1 MRPTAQS
8 ILLASHIVL
17 ACIAGAAAADEP
29 AYRASVGAD
38 GVQHVR
44 IEGGSYFF
52 KPQRVVVKA
61 DVPVELTVD
70 AGRSL
75 IPHSFVID
83 APAAGIAVDE
93 SLSGTPKVIRFTPT
107 AAGSYPYYCRN
118 RLLFLESH
126 REKGM
131 EGVLVVE

>member
-1 MRPTAQS
+1 MRTIAKSAVFTAC
-8 ILLASHIVL
+8 LTV
-17 ACIAGAAAADEP
+17 AGLTCAADEQP
-29 AYRASVGAD
+29 AHRASVDAD
-38 GVQHVR
+38 GVQRVR

-52 KPQRVVVKA
+52 RPERVTVKA
-61 DVPVELTVD
+61 NVPVELTVSVER
-70 AGRSL
+70 GL
-75 IPHSFVID
+75 VPHSFVID
-83 APAAGIAVDE
+83 APAAGIAIDE
-93 SLSGTPKVIRFTPT
+93 SLSSTPKVIRFTPS